1 MATSRPFAYNP
12 IPPGSEISGTTQFV
26 NLAIGVLPEPYDGD
40 YGGVKW
46 WMGPDEDL
54 GYIICQPVSGNT
66 QPTPI
71 FGVTASL
78 GFYRTTAFT
87 DSAFVFTCNTISARR
102 GLPVF
107 TTPNEATA
115 WLSANGYWTNYIAP
129 TPSPTPS
136 QTVTPSVTPT
146 HTVTPTTTT
155 TNTPTP
161 TCATY
166 TTQYLGNEIQGSDNI
181 RFTLYDNPDFT
192 GNANALCD
200 YGIAGTYDI
209 TGGAINVPYTT
220 VMVTNDHNHTYST
233 GAGNIS
239 GTTISSVSPVCPC
252 VSVVPIYPNI
262 ILQENLS
269 ALLQEDGSYIIK

>member
-1 MATSRPFAYNP
+1 MATTRPFSYNP

-26 NLAIGVLPEPYDGD
+26 NLAIGVLPELFDED

-54 GYIICQPVSGNT
+54 GYIICEPVSGNT

-71 FGVTASL
+71 SGVTASV

-87 DSAFVFTCNTISARR
+87 DSAFLFTSNSLPARK

-107 TTPNEATA
+107 TTPNEATT

-146 HTVTPTTTT
+146 NTVTPTITT

-161 TCATY
+161 SYTPTHTPTPTATPPH
-166 TTQYLGNEIQGSDNI
+166 YL
-181 RFTLYDNPDFT
+181 
-192 GNANALCD
+192 
-200 YGIAGTYDI
+200 
-209 TGGAINVPYTT
+209 
-220 VMVTNDHNHTYST
+220 
-233 GAGNIS
+233 
-239 GTTISSVSPVCPC
+239 
-252 VSVVPIYPNI
+252 
-262 ILQENLS
+262 LQEDLS
-269 ALLQEDGSYIIK
+269 ALLQEDGSYIIY